1 MRGVRTETV
10 RSLNTHHVLGL
21 GWRQYR
27 YGKGFPRV
35 EKEAILCVSDTQSR
49 VRHEVVMDEKRPEV
63 VIDAEQVLKR
73 ETYKDVGGSV
83 LFTAAIFGSIAA
95 PVSGLLP
102 DGAMLPLLGGITL
115 AFLGWT
121 MINKNRMAR
130 TVRNAKSVIQVYD
143 EKNAALKIAH
153 DIISPEYGDVAI
165 ADERWANVRQM
176 IERVRKLSEADL
188 DTQTVI
194 DDISTYLIEQF
205 RDLQSLSEAVQAEAA
220 MSEETEDCDA
230 RLAKLQSAADRA
242 NARLTRLIHALRDVH
257 VELTMRDAH
266 TSEGLTQTLRD
277 LFHQLQADNEVSAI
291 PDRLPKEEISSDAIS
306 GRMPQKGTERR

>member
-1 MRGVRTETV
+1 
-10 RSLNTHHVLGL
+10 
-21 GWRQYR
+21 
-27 YGKGFPRV
+27 
-35 EKEAILCVSDTQSR
+35 
-49 VRHEVVMDEKRPEV
+49 MDENRPEV

-83 LFTAAIFGSIAA
+83 LFTAAVFGSIAA

-130 TVRNAKSVIQVYD
+130 TVRHAKSVIQVYE

-205 RDLQSLSEAVQAEAA
+205 RDLQSLTEAVEAEAA
-220 MSEETEDCDA
+220 MSEDTEDCA
-230 RLAKLQSAADRA
+230 TRLAKLQSAADRA
-242 NARLTRLIHALRDVH
+242 NSRLTRLIRALRDVH

-291 PDRLPKEEISSDAIS
+291 PDRLPKEEISSGANP